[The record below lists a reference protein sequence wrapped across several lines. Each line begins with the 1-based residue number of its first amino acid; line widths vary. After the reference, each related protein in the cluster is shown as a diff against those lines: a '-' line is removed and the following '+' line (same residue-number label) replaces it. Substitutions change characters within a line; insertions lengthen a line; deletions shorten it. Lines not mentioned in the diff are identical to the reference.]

1 MLLALMGF
9 YALVEPEKKTL
20 GGMFAGLLVY
30 QLFKFRII

>member
-1 MLLALMGF
+1 MMGV
-9 YALVEPEKKTL
+9 YSLIEPEKKNL